1 MSAPRPPSCIKRY
14 RLRQTAGFALADSA
28 LDGGRARAVSGP
40 NDDPRPPDV
49 LLRAVAFPDD
59 RLRASPIRRR
69 DFDDYSLA
77 HAPQSHNLCRRKT
90 LIRTLLPVLPARLVG
105 HHAVIPDDPRFA
117 ALSSVYDRPMR
128 MALLSGS
135 QRRPASAAF
144 RRSAENGAAH
154 GTIEMSEADAKPLL
168 QAGPVRAGAEWP
180 EKGQL
185 ILRQSAGWRGSF
197 TPRLQARAQTS

>member
-1 MSAPRPPSCIKRY
+1 LTAVVLAPLAVRTMIRA
-14 RLRQTAGFALADSA
+14 RQTCFCG
-28 LDGGRARAVSGP
+28 
-40 NDDPRPPDV
+40 
-49 LLRAVAFPDD
+49 LLAFPDD
-59 RLRASPIRRR
+59 RLQASPIRRR
-69 DFDDYSLA
+69 DFNDYSLA

-90 LIRTLLPVLPARLVG
+90 LIRTLLPALPARLVG

-154 GTIEMSEADAKPLL
+154 GTVEMSEADAKPLL

-185 ILRQSAGWRGSF
+185 ILRQSTGWRGSF
-197 TPRLQARAQTS
+197 TPRLQAGTQTS